1 MKNGAYVNLIS
12 YENIEDEIWCGV
24 RTDMVGVHKNKID
37 VGVSIFLQ
45 DVADHNLL
53 SLLLTSFVSTT
64 GGGA

>member
-45 DVADHNLL
+45 DVADHSLELFDIQLL
-53 SLLLTSFVSTT
+53 IFVLVV
-64 GGGA
+64 